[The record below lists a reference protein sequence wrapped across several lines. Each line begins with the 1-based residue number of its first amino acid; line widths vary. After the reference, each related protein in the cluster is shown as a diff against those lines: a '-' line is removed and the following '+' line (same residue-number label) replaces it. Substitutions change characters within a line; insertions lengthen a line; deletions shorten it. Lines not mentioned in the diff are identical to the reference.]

1 MSTKQKNLSELSL
14 YKNAQSFSTAAS
26 EKDIFK
32 HHIDSYDDSKTV
44 KVFNL
49 LYSLIVGLVSNVAV
63 KNLTKYSKLIGVLL
77 GVISFI
83 FCRKFL
89 KI

>member
-14 YKNAQSFSTAAS
+14 CKNAQSFSTAAS

-32 HHIDSYDDSKTV
+32 HHIDRYDDSKTV

-63 KNLTKYSKLIGVLL
+63 KSLTKYSKLIGVLL